1 MTTRGSGYRAALAAT
16 ARHWQQAMTDPPHTN
31 ARRAG
36 RRGLELGSVGIVGCA
51 TFSILIGVVAF
62 LLYLLLRAI
71 A

>member
-1 MTTRGSGYRAALAAT
+1 
-16 ARHWQQAMTDPPHTN
+16 MTDPPHTN

-62 LLYLLLRAI
+62 LLYLLVRAI